1 MSKKL
6 KDRLEELSSERDQ
19 ARDEAL
25 GLAAADDFDENDETF
40 VGLEKRALDLDS
52 QITKLTDLMAA
63 QDAADVLDAKLS
75 KTQHR
80 AEKINEPFDP
90 GKLFTESD
98 QWRSYHGHGRS
109 GVVELG
115 IQHRALPSTLA
126 TMDAVLQLGANK
138 VVDATEGTATRYLQH
153 LQQIPVTTNQID
165 VVKFEVAA
173 GGAAVVAEGAAK
185 PSIEITPTVD
195 SHTLETIAVWTQLSR
210 QLAEDSGAIRAQ
222 LNNMLATDVMREM
235 DEESGVQLNA
245 GITADPVDTAGGV
258 GGTTPQDILAR
269 IRRGKSFLRNT
280 YGVIASSFFILEEDA
295 EALDLYLSAQ
305 TQSAPANFRPWGLE
319 PIEVSAADFPNI
331 AAGEVVVQ
339 DLNRAAQHYSRST
352 LATYVTDSHA
362 STFTSN
368 ILTMLTEARAKTFV
382 VRPWAQA
389 LIGAPLA

>member
-6 KDRLEELSSERDQ
+6 TDRIAELTEERDQ

-25 GLAAADDFDENDETF
+25 GLAQADDFDETDETF
-40 VGLEKRALDLDS
+40 VGLEQRALSLDG
-52 QITKLTDLMAA
+52 QIKKLTELMAA

-80 AEKINEPFDP
+80 AEKINEKVDL
-90 GKLFTESD
+90 GQLFVDSD
-98 QWRSYHGHGRS
+98 QWRAYGGHGRS

-115 IQHRALPSTLA
+115 VEQRALPSTLT
-126 TMDAVLQLGANK
+126 TMNEVLQLGANK

-165 VVKFEVAA
+165 VVKFNIAA
-173 GGAAVVAEGAAK
+173 GGATVVPEGQAK

-195 SHTLETIAVWTQLSR
+195 SHTLDTIAVWTQLSR
-210 QLAEDSGAIRAQ
+210 QLAEDSGAVRAQ
-222 LNNMLATDVMREM
+222 LNNMLGTDVMREM
-235 DEESGVQLNA
+235 DEEAGEQLNA

-258 GGTTPQDILAR
+258 GGTTPADILAR

-339 DLNRAAQHYSRST
+339 DLNRAAQHYSRSS

>member
-6 KDRLEELSSERDQ
+6 TDRIAELTEERDQ

-25 GLAAADDFDENDETF
+25 GLAQADDFDETDETF
-40 VGLEKRALDLDS
+40 VGLEQRALSLDG
-52 QITKLTDLMAA
+52 QIKKLTELMAA

-80 AEKINEPFDP
+80 AEKINEKVDL
-90 GKLFTESD
+90 GQLFVDSD
-98 QWRSYHGHGRS
+98 QWRAYGGHGRS

-115 IQHRALPSTLA
+115 VEQRALPSTLT
-126 TMDAVLQLGANK
+126 TMNEVLQLGANK

-165 VVKFEVAA
+165 VVKFNVAA
-173 GGAAVVAEGAAK
+173 GGAAVVPEGQLK

-195 SHTLETIAVWTQLSR
+195 SHTLDTIAVWTQLSR

-235 DEESGVQLNA
+235 DEEAGAQLND

-258 GGTTPQDILAR
+258 GGTSPADILAR
-269 IRRGKSFLRNT
+269 IRRGKSYLRNT
-280 YGVIASSFFILEEDA
+280 YGVLATSFFILEEDA

-368 ILTMLTEARAKTFV
+368 ILTMLSEARAKTFV